1 MSTRVRAELST
12 KNKYWIPKH
21 KYYELKHYCLQYPY
35 WVKKYTSINL
45 ECPSNSITI
54 MGNNLGDISDRT
66 SDKAIELALYKS
78 KMDMLENIAKKTD
91 SYLWKYILVAVTEGV
106 SYTYLKTKLNIPCC
120 RDVYYE
126 LYRKFFWLLS
136 KERE

>member
-1 MSTRVRAELST
+1 MGTTIRPEVSV

-35 WVKKYTSINL
+35 WMKMY
-45 ECPSNSITI
+45 NSISLEIPSGSFTVVD
-54 MGNNLGDISDRT
+54 NRLREISDQT
-66 SDKAIELALYKS
+66 SERAVELAFYNS
-78 KMDMLENIAKKTD
+78 KIRSLENTARMTD
-91 SYLWKYILVAVTEGV
+91 SYLWKYILLAVTEGV
-106 SYTYLKTKLNIPCC
+106 SYTYLKTKLDIPCC

>member
-35 WVKKYTSINL
+35 WVKKYISINL

-54 MGNNLGDISDRT
+54 IGNNLGDISDRT

-91 SYLWKYILVAVTEGV
+91 SYLWKYILSAVTEGV

>member
-54 MGNNLGDISDRT
+54 ISNNLGDISDRT
-66 SDKAIELALYKS
+66 SDKAIELANYKS
-78 KMDMLENIAKKTD
+78 KMNMLENIAKKTD

-106 SYTYLKTKLNIPCC
+106 SYTYLKTKLSIPCC

>member
-35 WVKKYTSINL
+35 WVKKYASINL
-45 ECPSNSITI
+45 ECSSNSITI
-54 MGNNLGDISDRT
+54 IGNNFGDVSDRT
-66 SDKAIELALYKS
+66 SEKAIELALYKS
-78 KMDMLENIAKKTD
+78 KVDMLENIAKKTD
-91 SYLWKYILVAVTEGV
+91 FYLWKYILVAVTEGV